1 MAHDQTPTPPVLQV
15 DDLEVV
21 YGRGSRAVRALDGVS
36 LELRPGEIFG
46 LIGPNGAGKTTL
58 IKTVLGLLG
67 PSRGTVQVCGEPGGS
82 VAAKARL
89 GYMPELA
96 YYYGFLRAGEFLR
109 LCGRL
114 CGLRGGALEGR
125 ITSLLDHIGLTA
137 HRRKLIKHYSKGMR
151 QKLGLAQE
159 MLHEPELQLLDEPTS
174 GLDPLARRDVRH
186 LMCSLRDEGR
196 TVLFSSHELSE
207 VETVCDRLAMIKAGR
222 LIVAGT
228 MDEILRPYRSYR
240 AKVRTGEPERLRAA
254 CASMADVIEPSSTAA
269 PADAA
274 AASSPIERH
283 VESCIVVARKIE
295 ALPAL
300 LSSVL
305 EAGAQLE
312 DVDHGYESLERLY
325 AEIVE
330 GE

>member
-1 MAHDQTPTPPVLQV
+1 MAREHETTTPALEIR
-15 DDLEVV
+15 DLAVS
-21 YGRGSRAVRALDGVS
+21 YGKGTRAVRALDGVS
-36 LELRPGEIFG
+36 LDLRPGEILG

-58 IKTVLGLLG
+58 IKAVLGLL
-67 PSRGTVQVCGEPGGS
+67 EPDAGSVRAVGRAGGS
-82 VAAKARL
+82 VAARARI
-89 GYMPELA
+89 GYMPEVA
-96 YYYGFLRAGEFLR
+96 YYYEFLRAGEFLR

-114 CGLRGGALEGR
+114 CGLRGRDLERR
-125 ITSLLDHIGLTA
+125 ITALLDRVGLAA

-151 QKLGLAQE
+151 QKLGLAQAI
-159 MLHEPELQLLDEPTS
+159 LHEPELLLLDEPTS
-174 GLDPLARRDVRH
+174 GLDPLARRDVRR

-222 LIVAGT
+222 LIVSGT

-240 AKVRTGEPERLRAA
+240 AKVRTGELERLRAA
-254 CASMADVIEPSSTAA
+254 CAATAEVIEPVTTA
-269 PADAA
+269 P
-274 AASSPIERH
+274 SSPIERH
-283 VESCIVVARKIE
+283 ADSCIVVARRIE

-305 EAGAQLE
+305 EAGGQLE

>member
-1 MAHDQTPTPPVLQV
+1 MAHDGTPTPPVL
-15 DDLEVV
+15 EVCDV
-21 YGRGSRAVRALDGVS
+21 VVTYGRGARAVRALDGVS

-58 IKTVLGLLG
+58 IKAVLGLLG
-67 PSRGTVQVCGEPGGS
+67 PSRGTVRVCGEPGGS

-96 YYYGFLRAGEFLR
+96 YYYDFLRAGELLR

-114 CGLRGGALEGR
+114 CGLRGRELEAR
-125 ITSLLDHIGLTA
+125 ITALVDRVGLTA

-151 QKLGLAQE
+151 QKLGLAQA
-159 MLHEPELQLLDEPTS
+159 MLHEPELLLLDEPTS
-174 GLDPLARRDVRH
+174 GLDPLARRDVRR

-222 LIVAGT
+222 LIVSGT

-240 AKVRTGEPERLRAA
+240 AKVRTGELERLRAA
-254 CASMADVIEPSSTAA
+254 CAATAEVIGPVAAA
-269 PADAA
+269 PGR
-274 AASSPIERH
+274 IERH

-305 EAGAQLE
+305 EAGAELE